1 MNALTATDALLF
13 VDHTNTVL
21 VVADG
26 IDRTRLTA
34 RTYEMGNGTVRTG
47 LCTHTTLLTLV
58 RIDMRSRLT
67 HRDRAEMT
75 AVLAGLAETETT
87 VICDGIGCKR
97 ALLTGRIDD
106 LDRVRVRLRR
116 IRIRILAA
124 GEPDSPL
131 KNLSFLI
138 DAATPGRTRT
148 RRNFHREL
156 LLRFFI

>member
-1 MNALTATDALLF
+1 
-13 VDHTNTVL
+13 
-21 VVADG
+21 
-26 IDRTRLTA
+26 
-34 RTYEMGNGTVRTG
+34 
-47 LCTHTTLLTLV
+47 
-58 RIDMRSRLT
+58 MRSRLT

-156 LLRFFI
+156 LLRFFIYIIFPEKLRKSLDDGMLQLYRAFIICNHISS